1 MVVMTDENDIP
12 DEKGLEFRE
21 GHGVSRIE
29 EIFHKLGWV
38 MFAGLLLAALAGLLG
53 PGPLSSRTAEVSP
66 ALSVEYDRFVRN
78 HAPADLRIRV
88 LPVAGSDTIRFLVGN
103 SFLQATDLTRVKPE
117 PDAVEVTPEGHV
129 YVLRTPRL
137 EGGTTLILYR
147 YEPDS
152 AFSDIP
158 VRIAIEG
165 GPEVRFRQFV
175 YP

>member
-1 MVVMTDENDIP
+1 MTDQP
-12 DEKGLEFRE
+12 DDTDEQGLEFRE
-21 GHGVSRIE
+21 GQGVSPAE
-29 EIFHKLGWV
+29 ERFHRLGRWL
-38 MFAGLLLAALAGLLG
+38 FAGLLLAALAGLLG

-66 ALSVEYDRFVRN
+66 VLSVEYDRFVRN

-88 LPVAGSDTIRFLVGN
+88 MPIAGGDTVRLFVSN
-103 SFLQATDLTRVKPE
+103 AFLQATELTRIKPE
-117 PDAVEVTPEGHV
+117 PEAVEVTPEGHV
-129 YVLRTPRL
+129 YVMSAPRL

-147 YEPDS
+147 YEPDG

-158 VRIAIEG
+158 VRIAVEG